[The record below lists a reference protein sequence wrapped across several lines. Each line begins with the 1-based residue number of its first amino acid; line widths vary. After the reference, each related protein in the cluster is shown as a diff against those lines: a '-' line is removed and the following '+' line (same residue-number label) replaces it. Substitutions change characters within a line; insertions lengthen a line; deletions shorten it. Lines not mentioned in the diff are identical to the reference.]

1 MTTILIVGTENHN
14 QQAATVN
21 DTTASADRLD
31 RWLADNLPDHSRSA
45 IQRWIKEGRVLVNNQ
60 PARANQRLVTG
71 DQITLD
77 IPDSPIPTQLQA
89 EDIPIEILYEDNDV
103 IVVNKP
109 AGLVVHPAPGHAEG
123 TLVNAILHHVPDLE
137 GIGGE
142 IRPGIVHRL
151 DKDTSGVMVIAKH
164 DTALRN
170 LQEQFK
176 DRKVEKNYI
185 ALVEGKITEDNGRII
200 GPIGRDQRDRK
211 RMAVILGE
219 KNSSK
224 TARPAITEY
233 IVLARYSIPLN
244 NDLGRGAFTLVQAHP
259 ITGRTH
265 QIRVHFAWQG
275 HPLVGDPIY
284 GLKRQRLTAPRLFL
298 HAAKLTFRLPST
310 GELMEFSAP
319 LPPELVTIVD
329 DIEQNAQR

>member
-1 MTTILIVGTENHN
+1 MTTILTVGIDHQS
-14 QQAATVN
+14 QQATSSQESA
-21 DTTASADRLD
+21 ASTDRLD

-45 IQRWIKEGRVLVNNQ
+45 IQRWIKEGRVLINGQ
-60 PARANQRLVTG
+60 PARANQRLSVG
-71 DQITLD
+71 DQVSLD
-77 IPDSPIPTQLQA
+77 IPQSPVPTALQA
-89 EDIPIEILYEDNDV
+89 QDIPIDILYEDADV

-109 AGLVVHPAPGHAEG
+109 TGLVVHPAPGHAEG

-151 DKDTSGVMVIAKH
+151 DKDTSGVMVVAKH
-164 DTALRN
+164 DHALRN

-185 ALVEGKITEDNGRII
+185 ALVEGKISEDHGRII
-200 GPIGRDQRDRK
+200 GPVGRDQRDRK

-219 KNSSK
+219 KNSNR
-224 TARPAITEY
+224 TARPAVTEFK
-233 IVLARYSIPLN
+233 VLARYSIPLN
-244 NDLGRGAFTLVQAHP
+244 NDLGKGTFTLVQAHP

-284 GLKRQRLTAPRLFL
+284 GLKRQRLSLPRLFL
-298 HAAKLTFRLPST
+298 HAVKLTFRLPST
-310 GELMEFSAP
+310 GEMMEFSAP
-319 LPPELVTIVD
+319 LPLELTAV
-329 DIEQNAQR
+329 IEEIEKSAQT